1 MKYFIVL
8 LAVGAVLALQPFHT
22 SFEDNQQEI
31 ETQYV
36 EDDNTRRPAVIP
48 STTDI
53 FNIDVQENIADI
65 KNLIDIH
72 LASEPGRFKTY
83 KQ

>member
-8 LAVGAVLALQPFHT
+8 LAVGAVLAQQPFHT

-31 ETQYV
+31 ETQNF
-36 EDDNTRRPAVIP
+36 EDDNTRRPAVQAI
-48 STTDI
+48 SR
-53 FNIDVQENIADI
+53 FI
-65 KNLIDIH
+65 KVFVDRK

-83 KQ
+83 KE